1 MTILSAQSIRQRHLN
16 MMYADGRPMID
27 PFCERATFSGM
38 SYGLS
43 SCGYDIRLDQ
53 MVQLRHGVMVLA
65 SAQERVRIPINLV
78 GHVKD
83 KSSWARQGLT
93 VANTVLEPGWY
104 GYITLELTWHGDPAA
119 PAPTL
124 YPGTPIAQ
132 VQFEMLDA
140 PTEQPYPADG
150 KYQNQE
156 RGPVPFRYEGDK

>member
-16 MMYADGRPMID
+16 MLYADSRPMIE
-27 PFCERATFSGM
+27 PFCERATFNGM

-43 SCGYDIRLDQ
+43 SCGYDMRLDQ
-53 MVQLRHGVMVLA
+53 MVQLHHGVMVLA
-65 SAQERVRIPINLV
+65 STQERVRIPTNLV
-78 GHVKD
+78 GYVKD

-104 GYITLELTWHGDPAA
+104 GYITLELTWHGNPAV

-124 YPGTPIAQ
+124 YPGTPIVQ

-140 PTEQPYPADG
+140 PTDQPYAG
-150 KYQNQE
+150 KYQDQE
-156 RGPVPFRYEGDK
+156 RGPVPAKYEP